1 MAEENYRI
9 YWTEKAD
16 GRGII
21 KKGKYLADNR
31 NFLIGLSDKLHSTK
45 YRLVEVRDEDNALGF
60 KISETDNLFP
70 EGAIVSLSRGED
82 PGEEMILPSYKRF
95 TVRRSVEVP
104 KQKID
109 ELALSL
115 HKKREEYGAK
125 VQEIKI
131 KHKEN
136 LAIDLA
142 RLGPLEDFLKKKK
155 QKKMSS

>member
-70 EGAIVSLSRGED
+70 EGAMGWKETQDLLLFR
-82 PGEEMILPSYKRF
+82 LY
-95 TVRRSVEVP
+95 
-104 KQKID
+104 
-109 ELALSL
+109 
-115 HKKREEYGAK
+115 
-125 VQEIKI
+125 
-131 KHKEN
+131 EN
-136 LAIDLA
+136 LHPWLVAEGVVTEELEELDEVAI
-142 RLGPLEDFLKKKK
+142 K
-155 QKKMSS
+155 